1 MIQRNRRTITLILLA
16 MAGCVQAFASKA
28 AHRVVDDGLG
38 IRTTIT
44 PNPCIRTS

>member
-16 MAGCVQAFASKA
+16 IAGCIQAFASKA
-28 AHRVVDDGLG
+28 AYRVVDDGLG

-44 PNPCIRTS
+44 SNSCIRTS